1 MWKILHIWNMDGICM
16 YYVDREPM
24 QMRQNP
30 IKQNNAMSKD
40 NNEKYQIS
48 KFKVVLTL
56 ERYPCCSC
64 KATSTNDIPFLRL
77 RFLEIIINCFGHACT
92 WKQGGQTAADVGGG
106 GEDRGG
112 LGGPVGPPVGSGGSF
127 QEDTKRE
134 EEGKCALTGGISRV
148 GGGKDQTVSKSL
160 GRNF

>member
-1 MWKILHIWNMDGICM
+1 MKNIKFPNSKLFSPWSGIH
-16 YYVDREPM
+16 VAVAKQLP
-24 QMRQNP
+24 QM
-30 IKQNNAMSKD
+30 
-40 NNEKYQIS
+40 IS
-48 KFKVVLTL
+48 NSWLT
-56 ERYPCCSC
+56 
-64 KATSTNDIPFLRL
+64 
-77 RFLEIIINCFGHACT
+77 IIINCFGHACT

-148 GGGKDQTVSKSL
+148 GGGKDQTGSKSL
-160 GRNF
+160 RRNF